1 MKNKLST
8 IWSILSYPTLFIVIQ
23 LGVSLIWVIDAAFRH
38 FFVAGLVGYDASEVD
53 AVAVL
58 ADINLAMIALVSGA
72 LTLFVMWL
80 ILRKEWRA
88 QRFWKAS
95 GISVRG
101 VILCALIGFSMN
113 FFLSMLIA
121 LTEIYTLFPEHEV
134 LMEALSTGPL
144 IIRILSIAVMASV
157 VEEVVFR
164 GIILK
169 RLMDMSIS
177 FHIANVIQAFLFGL
191 IHFNV
196 LQSAYAFLIG
206 IAFGLVYAK
215 FKTIWAPII
224 MHTTFNLL
232 SVLAAYFVGNYY
244 GYNYYTDIYDS
255 PEGSLAIMVI
265 SFAITALLGTGI
277 YKMQVTDDTILEEE

>member
-1 MKNKLST
+1 MKKQLST
-8 IWSILSYPTLFIVIQ
+8 IWSILAYPTLFIVIQ
-23 LGVSLIWVIDAAFRH
+23 LGVSLIWVADAAVRH
-38 FFVAGLVGYDASEVD
+38 YFVASLTGYDISDVD
-53 AVAVL
+53 VTAVL
-58 ADINLAMIALVSGA
+58 ADMNLAMIALVSGT
-72 LTLFVMWL
+72 LTLFIMWL
-80 ILRKEWRA
+80 ILRKEWKN
-88 QRFWKAS
+88 QKFWRIS
-95 GISVRG
+95 NISVRG
-101 VILCALIGFSMN
+101 IVLCASIGFALN

-121 LTEIYTLFPEHEV
+121 LTEIYTLFPEHEA

-169 RLMDMSIS
+169 RLMSMPMN
-177 FHIANVIQAFLFGL
+177 FHIANLIQALLFGL
-191 IHFNV
+191 IHFNM

-232 SVLAAYFVGNYY
+232 TVLAAYFTESYY
-244 GYNYYTDIYDS
+244 GGYYEEAFDA
-255 PEGSLAIMVI
+255 PEVLVSMVII
-265 SFAITALLGTGI
+265 SFAITVLLGFGI